1 MKELSKEQLIE
12 LLKEKES
19 HIKVLES
26 NKVGR
31 VQQVK
36 SLIEK
41 GYNTIDM
48 IADELK
54 INNRN
59 VSSQLSSLRKHLLK
73 EGKTVI
79 SASIDDRTYLKVVEV
94 SWITQP

>member
-19 HIKVLES
+19 HIKELES
-26 NKVGR
+26 NRVSR

-36 SLIEK
+36 ALIDK

-59 VSSQLSSLRKHLLK
+59 VSSQLTALRKHLLE

-94 SWITQP
+94 NWITQP

>member
-12 LLKEKES
+12 LLKEKEG
-19 HIKVLES
+19 HIKELES
-26 NKVGR
+26 NKVSR
-31 VQQVK
+31 VHQVK

-59 VSSQLSSLRKHLLK
+59 VSSQLTALRKQLLE

-79 SASIDDRTYLKVVEV
+79 SANIDDKTYLKVVEV
-94 SWITQP
+94 NWITTP